1 MIVKIFL
8 LALFTFPM
16 TLSAQKKHEVTDR
29 IHSLNWDI
37 IAGVKFDMDEDFN
50 FSPVFPETI
59 KRFKDRPFE
68 LTGYI
73 IPIKPGRTHQR
84 FLLSALP
91 INQCFYC
98 GQNGIPA
105 MVLITAKKPIPY
117 SEKPVKLIGTL
128 KLDSKKGEAPV
139 ALYDAQVKD

>member
-1 MIVKIFL
+1 MKYLLLIVF
-8 LALFTFPM
+8 AFPM
-16 TLSAQKKHEVTDR
+16 GLLAQKKHEVTDR

-50 FSPVFPETI
+50 FTPIFPETI
-59 KRFKDRPFE
+59 KRFKDRSFE

-73 IPIKPGRTHQR
+73 IPIKPGLTHQR
-84 FLLSALP
+84 FILSALP
-91 INQCFYC
+91 INQCYYC

-105 MVLITAKKPIPY
+105 MVLIIATKPIPF
-117 SEKPVKLIGTL
+117 SEKPVKLIGRL

-139 ALYDAQVKD
+139 TLYDAKIKS